1 MKSQT
6 SLVEQQTRLREWAE
20 QIRDCNNRPHGMTV
34 DEWCQG
40 QGITKANY
48 YWRLRK
54 VREELLKI
62 TDPMP
67 AFAELKAPAPG
78 TALAENNTPLL
89 YSADVL
95 SEVFG
100 FGDMEYFAGIKLFN
114 NVIDRLGVDID
125 LQRRYEVFDRIYE
138 EGMREKKFEQSR
150 NSR

>member
-6 SLVEQQTRLREWAE
+6 SLVAQQTRLREWAE

-78 TALAENNTPLL
+78 TTLAENNTPLQPKQL
-89 YSADVL
+89 KIAAVIKTDKWSMEITDQASAAFL
-95 SEVFG
+95 NTLIG
-100 FGDMEYFAGIKLFN
+100 AIN
-114 NVIDRLGVDID
+114 HA
-125 LQRRYEVFDRIYE
+125 Q
-138 EGMREKKFEQSR
+138 
-150 NSR
+150 